1 MAESQ
6 LSASR
11 VVAATPT
18 AIFAVLTD
26 PRRHADLDGSGM
38 VRGDV
43 DAVPVTEV
51 GQVFRMQVH
60 HPTAGDYETDNH
72 VSRFERDVLLAWR
85 TSAVDAEPAG
95 WEWVWRLSPTGDGST
110 EVSLT
115 YDWSGVR
122 DPAVLAL
129 VRFPVVPP
137 EALEGTLD
145 RLVAAVTA

>member
-1 MAESQ
+1 MTESH
-6 LSASR
+6 LTVSR
-11 VVAATPT
+11 VVAATP
-18 AIFAVLTD
+18 AVVFAVLSD

-43 DAVPVTEV
+43 DAAPVTEV
-51 GQVFRMQVH
+51 GQVFRMRVH
-60 HPTAGDYETDNH
+60 HPAAGDYETDNH
-72 VSRFERDVLLAWR
+72 VSRFERDALLAWR

-95 WEWVWRLSPTGDGST
+95 WEWVWRLSPVGEGST

-122 DPAVLAL
+122 DPAVLAIL
-129 VRFPVVPP
+129 SFPVVPP
-137 EALEGTLD
+137 EALAGTLD